1 MEFNHYRES
10 LLEMEDRMLEEKL
23 DTFIDGFREDQKLME
38 AEKAN
43 FEDRND
49 LHPESY
55 EPVTMEEWHEHYDA
69 LKEIFDTDI
78 EVSPETY
85 EPMKEG
91 EMTDLWDNYFQ
102 KLNDIF

>member
-10 LLEMEDRMLEEKL
+10 PLEMEDRMLEEKL
-23 DTFIDGFREDQKLME
+23 DTFIEGLREDQKLME
-38 AEKAN
+38 AEKAS
-43 FEDRND
+43 FEDRID

-55 EPVTMEEWHEHYDA
+55 EPVTMEEWHDHYDA
-69 LKEIFDTDI
+69 FKEIFDADI

-91 EMTDLWDNYFQ
+91 EMNDLWDNYFQ